1 MVYISQNEKSIIF
14 SSKDNAFT
22 KSYNLSSILTK
33 EKDFK
38 VINISYDGLSTIDNY
53 TKLKPDILLLD
64 LARPKCNGIEV
75 LNSINVH
82 TKYSNM
88 IILSDSDEL
97 FTKICNTSKFDWR
110 FSKTVSQPKLFETIR
125 TIKES
130 NTEIEKKL
138 DYIFSEFL
146 FDLKDKTELMKSAIL
161 IKYKYPNLKMDDLMK
176 KVVEENPAKVK
187 NTSSAYL
194 IINRCY
200 NKVLKRHNSLD
211 DFSKIFLPAFKYN
224 PTLSNFISQ
233 MAYYLKSTYK

>member
-1 MVYISQNEKSIIF
+1 MVNIMIAD
-14 SSKDNAFT
+14 DNVAYT
-22 KSYNLSSILTK
+22 QYLSSILTK

-64 LARPKCNGIEV
+64 LAMPKCNGIEV

-82 TKYSNM
+82 TKYSNI

-130 NTEIEKKL
+130 NTEVEIEKKL

-161 IKYKYPNLKMDDLMK
+161 IEYKYPNLKMDDLMK
-176 KVVEENPAKVK
+176 KVVEENPTKVK

-200 NKVLKRHNSLD
+200 NKVLKRHDSLD
-211 DFSKIFLPAFKYN
+211 DFCKIFLPAFKYN

-233 MAYYLKSTYK
+233 MAYYLKKTYKWKDSD